1 MRLIDRDEIL
11 NRIGAIVSKF
21 PEEYDEKTYKM
32 IRCEIR
38 NKNREVKA
46 IPIEWIE
53 KWINDR
59 TKIWINPKYA
69 DMEFTEVPL
78 DYYVNFTPYQVISM
92 LEDWGKENESDR
104 C

>member
-38 NKNREVKA
+38 NKNREVNA

-53 KWINDR
+53 KQMAER
-59 TKIWINPKYA
+59 
-69 DMEFTEVPL
+69 
-78 DYYVNFTPYQVISM
+78 
-92 LEDWGKENESDR
+92 ENYGDFNTAAAIGYLLLSWEEANEHKESD
-104 C
+104 

>member
-46 IPIEWIE
+46 IPIEWIKE
-53 KWINDR
+53 Y
-59 TKIWINPKYA
+59 TKTMLDKRAIFQI
-69 DMEFTEVPL
+69 EVMIERWEAKSGV
-78 DYYVNFTPYQVISM
+78 D
-92 LEDWGKENESDR
+92 K
-104 C
+104 

>member
-46 IPIEWIE
+46 IPIEWL
-53 KWINDR
+53 INYEI
-59 TKIWINPKYA
+59 KNGQ
-69 DMEFTEVPL
+69 EVRL
-78 DYYVNFTPYQVISM
+78 QEAIAQW
-92 LEDWGKENESDR
+92 EKENESRDTESTK
-104 C
+104 

>member
-46 IPIEWIE
+46 IPIEFLE
-53 KWINDR
+53 KWFGN
-59 TKIWINPKYA
+59 NYNA
-69 DMEFTEVPL
+69 FTDLMMAWE
-78 DYYVNFTPYQVISM
+78 
-92 LEDWGKENESDR
+92 KENQSLE
-104 C
+104 